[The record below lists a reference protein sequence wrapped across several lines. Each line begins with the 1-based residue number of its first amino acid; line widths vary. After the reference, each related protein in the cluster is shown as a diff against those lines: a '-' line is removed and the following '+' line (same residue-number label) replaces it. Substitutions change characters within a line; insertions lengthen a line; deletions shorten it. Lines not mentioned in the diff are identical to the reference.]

1 MKTKER
7 FLYNFTVEW
16 YNKYASVQKASS
28 GNRITQMTL
37 FSKAWAMRS
46 IHLGSGRTLSGLS
59 YDNIYDDEA

>member
-1 MKTKER
+1 MRPFKKR
-7 FLYNFTVEW
+7 VR
-16 YNKYASVQKASS
+16 VI
-28 GNRITQMTL
+28 RIIQMTL

>member
-1 MKTKER
+1 MR
-7 FLYNFTVEW
+7 YNIV
-16 YNKYASVQKASS
+16 ASVQQASS
-28 GNRITQMTL
+28 DIRITQMTL